1 MNASNPVQAENAK
14 GDEIGMSQFF
24 TNTDYVMCL
33 PILLLTLFA
42 CGILLI
48 DLTVPPEWKWS
59 NAYWRLQ
66 V

>member
-1 MNASNPVQAENAK
+1 
-14 GDEIGMSQFF
+14 MSQFF
-24 TNTDYVMCL
+24 THSTDYVMCL

-59 NAYWRLQ
+59 NALLALRSECCSSGLA
-66 V
+66 